1 MLRLVTIDSYNSEI
15 GLAVVTNGQ
24 INFSVPV
31 HLLEPELTV
40 DSKEDSPLVKKVYE
54 SINLQAAYAIDYT
67 FVVLSITTDNT
78 KLQYNSEEFVKAI
91 VDNKAVH
98 VQLYEPIT
106 NSVFFLPVHMVE
118 FV

>member
-24 INFSVPV
+24 LNFSVPV

-40 DSKEDSPLVKKVYE
+40 DSKEDSPLLKKIYE
-54 SINLQAAYAIDYT
+54 SISLQAAYAIDYT
-67 FVVLSITTDNT
+67 FVVLNITTDNT

-91 VDNKAVH
+91 VNNKAVH
-98 VQLYEPIT
+98 VELYEPIT
-106 NSVFFLPVHMVE
+106 ESLFYLPVHMVE